1 MLDGPGKNAGDAG
14 KETVRRK
21 RFQHGCVREVK
32 HGSRRVWIGKYY
44 ENGQSRTRVLGP
56 VAQMGEG
63 EAWAELQR
71 KYLNPVNEGV
81 GFRQTL
87 PSNFREYVQRA
98 FIPQRRENW
107 KEDSTE
113 KTTLE
118 RYKNYLFPAFER
130 FELRDL
136 TRDKLQQFLKE
147 RANVGAFQE
156 RGGPPEMGFE
166 CHLQDGRRGCAS
178 KGQPGGLVGDAER
191 SEEAPEA

>member
-98 FIPQRRENW
+98 FIYDSISLIESPPRPFARIKAAFNKADA
-107 KEDSTE
+107 KE
-113 KTTLE
+113 
-118 RYKNYLFPAFER
+118 
-130 FELRDL
+130 
-136 TRDKLQQFLKE
+136 
-147 RANVGAFQE
+147 
-156 RGGPPEMGFE
+156 
-166 CHLQDGRRGCAS
+166 
-178 KGQPGGLVGDAER
+178 
-191 SEEAPEA
+191 